1 MPESSS
7 PSKTQPQVT
16 RQRGGQ
22 QGNRNALKHG
32 FYTRQFNPTDIAD
45 LNKFDF
51 TGLDHE
57 IILLRVLMRRLV
69 ESARSLADSESLSAL
84 LRHITLTSIALI
96 RLYHTSFIL
105 NGLSTEKGLALFEA
119 VAQLEAAS
127 KAGP

>member
-7 PSKTQPQVT
+7 PSKIQPQIK

-45 LNKFDF
+45 LDKFDF

-57 IILLRVLMRRLV
+57 IILLRVLIRRLV
-69 ESARSLADSESLSAL
+69 ESARDLADSESLSSL
-84 LRHITLTSIALI
+84 LRHITLASIALT

-119 VAQLEAAS
+119 VAQLEADRM
-127 KAGP
+127 AGL

>member
-1 MPESSS
+1 MPEFSS
-7 PSKTQPQVT
+7 PSDHLSQVK
-16 RQRGGQ
+16 RHRGGQ

-45 LNKFDF
+45 LDKFDF
-51 TGLDHE
+51 TGLEHE
-57 IILLRVLMRRLV
+57 IILLRVLIRRLV
-69 ESARSLADSESLSAL
+69 ESARDLADSESLSSL
-84 LRHITLTSIALI
+84 LRHITLASIALT

-127 KAGP
+127 KAGL